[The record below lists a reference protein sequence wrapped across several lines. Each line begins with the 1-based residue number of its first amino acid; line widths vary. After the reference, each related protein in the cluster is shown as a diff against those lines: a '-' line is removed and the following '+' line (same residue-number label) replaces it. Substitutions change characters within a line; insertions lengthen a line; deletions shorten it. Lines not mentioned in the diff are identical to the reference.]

1 MMRSERIGYFLLV
14 AHLAFCIIVA
24 AGKTGKTKSSVRNAR
39 KGFIPRNYDVG
50 GNNINSRIK
59 SSNLAVS
66 AMTGNRLLIT
76 LNRKR
81 PQTRWHI
88 SNCCGA
94 PSSTRNCNSS
104 SLGGKVNYPDY
115 ESDSDQP
122 PSAKK
127 SSSAGNGEVSS
138 TLEDATEPNTNT
150 EVSPDDASVIDEES
164 ITTEGDPSATTVED
178 NAAANDEST
187 TAASNSE
194 TTTTVSETKT
204 DCPVQTCPPNPCEQN
219 PALMMAAAAGML
231 PSNVGSMVQV
241 CEKQYVFAQQ
251 TGNIADANK
260 ACCALGKTLAS
271 LETQVE
277 MKCLA
282 DFAKANTTS
291 TKYWVSGLDFGCQGN
306 YKWCS
311 PDLAFDSNEKLW
323 LADQP
328 VKSANTTCVA
338 ANLDP
343 ASLGLSNENC
353 ELKIGFICE

>member
-14 AHLAFCIIVA
+14 VHLAFCIIVA
-24 AGKTGKTKSSVRNAR
+24 AGKTGKTKTSVRNAR

-50 GNNINSRIK
+50 GNINSRIK

-81 PQTRWHI
+81 PQTRWYI

-94 PSSTRNCNSS
+94 PYSARTCNSS

-122 PSAKK
+122 PSATK

-138 TLEDATEPNTNT
+138 TLEDSTEPNTNT
-150 EVSPDDASVIDEES
+150 EVSPDASVIDEGS
-164 ITTEGDPSATTVED
+164 ITTEGDPGAVDGISAT
-178 NAAANDEST
+178 ANDEST
-187 TAASNSE
+187 SE

-231 PSNVGSMVQV
+231 PANVGSMVQV

-260 ACCALGKTLAS
+260 ACCALGKKLAS

-306 YKWCS
+306 YKWCG